1 MVLIAGGT
9 GNLGQRVVQLLLSR
23 GESVRV
29 LTRDPNQ
36 AERLWNDSV
45 EIIAGD
51 ILDLSAVT
59 QAATG
64 VQTVVSAIHGF
75 SGTGIYNPHTVDQ
88 QGNHNLIQAAC
99 AAGVEHFILISI
111 QGAVP
116 DHPLELFRMKYL
128 AEQEVQAS
136 TLLWTVIRPTAYME
150 TWAKLVG
157 EPLVMNGATRIFGR
171 GQNPINF
178 VSVYDVALFVV
189 LAVAESTMRGTVI
202 EVGGPENLTMHEF
215 VQTFET
221 VTGKSGKKRSV
232 PLLMMRLM
240 APLMRPL
247 NPMLARQIEAGVIM
261 DTRDMSFD
269 LSDTYRRY
277 STIVPTS
284 LAEVVRRDYGTG
296 G

>member
-59 QAATG
+59 QATTG